1 MASGT
6 GKRSTKRK
14 SPGRRNNR
22 SKKKQQEAFR
32 NEVIL
37 WIALAVA
44 IILFVSNLGFGG
56 VVGGMVSDFF
66 FGVFGLLS
74 YIVPILLF
82 VGTAFLIS
90 NKKNQIAGI
99 KFFSGIML
107 AVFLCL
113 FFQLVL
119 DREDVYSAKAAFV
132 YARANKSG
140 GGFIGGLLEALLC
153 PNIGLIGTYVA
164 DIAVLI
170 ISFVL
175 LTEKSLLSPMKKSG
189 QETILITRVDEE
201 KSRETEK
208 LLAGK
213 YPEGSGYTYFKDAK
227 VAICGKFPEKDG
239 VGTIVV
245 ATGGTSDI
253 PVAEEAALTAE
264 ALGNQVERLYDVG
277 VAGLHRLLSHMDSIM
292 DARVIIAIAGME
304 GALASVIG
312 GLADCPVIAVPT
324 SIGYGASFGGVS
336 ALLSMLNSCAS
347 GVSVVNIDNGFGAGY
362 LASMMNHMRG

>member
-140 GGFIGGLLEALLC
+140 GGFIGGLC
-153 PNIGLIGTYVA
+153 
-164 DIAVLI
+164 
-170 ISFVL
+170 
-175 LTEKSLLSPMKKSG
+175 LSN
-189 QETILITRVDEE
+189 R
-201 KSRETEK
+201 
-208 LLAGK
+208 
-213 YPEGSGYTYFKDAK
+213 
-227 VAICGKFPEKDG
+227 
-239 VGTIVV
+239 
-245 ATGGTSDI
+245 
-253 PVAEEAALTAE
+253 
-264 ALGNQVERLYDVG
+264 
-277 VAGLHRLLSHMDSIM
+277 
-292 DARVIIAIAGME
+292 
-304 GALASVIG
+304 
-312 GLADCPVIAVPT
+312 
-324 SIGYGASFGGVS
+324 
-336 ALLSMLNSCAS
+336 
-347 GVSVVNIDNGFGAGY
+347 
-362 LASMMNHMRG
+362 

>member
-1 MASGT
+1 MRVGNR
-6 GKRSTKRK
+6 KKISTKRK
-14 SPGRRNNR
+14 SPRTQEITG
-22 SKKKQQEAFR
+22 SKKKRQEAFR

-74 YIVPILLF
+74 YIVPI
-82 VGTAFLIS
+82 GRPRTAFLIS

-140 GGFIGGLLEALLC
+140 RGFIGRSVRWIALPEHRTHRYIC
-153 PNIGLIGTYVA
+153 A
-164 DIAVLI
+164 DVAVLI

-175 LTEKSLLSPMKKSG
+175 LTEKLPAVPDEKKR
-189 QETILITRVDEE
+189 T
-201 KSRETEK
+201 
-208 LLAGK
+208 
-213 YPEGSGYTYFKDAK
+213 GYLRQCERR
-227 VAICGKFPEKDG
+227 CGKTPR
-239 VGTIVV
+239 
-245 ATGGTSDI
+245 
-253 PVAEEAALTAE
+253 TA
-264 ALGNQVERLYDVG
+264 
-277 VAGLHRLLSHMDSIM
+277 
-292 DARVIIAIAGME
+292 
-304 GALASVIG
+304 
-312 GLADCPVIAVPT
+312 
-324 SIGYGASFGGVS
+324 
-336 ALLSMLNSCAS
+336 
-347 GVSVVNIDNGFGAGY
+347 
-362 LASMMNHMRG
+362 

>member
-140 GGFIGGLLEALLC
+140 GGFIGGL
-153 PNIGLIGTYVA
+153 
-164 DIAVLI
+164 
-170 ISFVL
+170 
-175 LTEKSLLSPMKKSG
+175 
-189 QETILITRVDEE
+189 
-201 KSRETEK
+201 
-208 LLAGK
+208 
-213 YPEGSGYTYFKDAK
+213 
-227 VAICGKFPEKDG
+227 
-239 VGTIVV
+239 
-245 ATGGTSDI
+245 
-253 PVAEEAALTAE
+253 
-264 ALGNQVERLYDVG
+264 
-277 VAGLHRLLSHMDSIM
+277 
-292 DARVIIAIAGME
+292 
-304 GALASVIG
+304 
-312 GLADCPVIAVPT
+312 
-324 SIGYGASFGGVS
+324 
-336 ALLSMLNSCAS
+336 
-347 GVSVVNIDNGFGAGY
+347 
-362 LASMMNHMRG
+362 

>member
-132 YARANKSG
+132 YA
-140 GGFIGGLLEALLC
+140 
-153 PNIGLIGTYVA
+153 
-164 DIAVLI
+164 
-170 ISFVL
+170 
-175 LTEKSLLSPMKKSG
+175 
-189 QETILITRVDEE
+189 
-201 KSRETEK
+201 
-208 LLAGK
+208 
-213 YPEGSGYTYFKDAK
+213 
-227 VAICGKFPEKDG
+227 
-239 VGTIVV
+239 
-245 ATGGTSDI
+245 
-253 PVAEEAALTAE
+253 
-264 ALGNQVERLYDVG
+264 
-277 VAGLHRLLSHMDSIM
+277 
-292 DARVIIAIAGME
+292 
-304 GALASVIG
+304 
-312 GLADCPVIAVPT
+312 
-324 SIGYGASFGGVS
+324 
-336 ALLSMLNSCAS
+336 
-347 GVSVVNIDNGFGAGY
+347 
-362 LASMMNHMRG
+362 

>member
-140 GGFIGGLLEALLC
+140 GG
-153 PNIGLIGTYVA
+153 
-164 DIAVLI
+164 
-170 ISFVL
+170 
-175 LTEKSLLSPMKKSG
+175 LS
-189 QETILITRVDEE
+189 EV
-201 KSRETEK
+201 
-208 LLAGK
+208 
-213 YPEGSGYTYFKDAK
+213 
-227 VAICGKFPEKDG
+227 C
-239 VGTIVV
+239 
-245 ATGGTSDI
+245 
-253 PVAEEAALTAE
+253 
-264 ALGNQVERLYDVG
+264 
-277 VAGLHRLLSHMDSIM
+277 
-292 DARVIIAIAGME
+292 
-304 GALASVIG
+304 
-312 GLADCPVIAVPT
+312 
-324 SIGYGASFGGVS
+324 
-336 ALLSMLNSCAS
+336 
-347 GVSVVNIDNGFGAGY
+347 
-362 LASMMNHMRG
+362 